1 MKKGILILAAFLG
14 MFSFANAQKFA
25 YLDSD
30 YVLQHMP
37 EYASAQAELNRLSD
51 KWEKEIAQKYENIRK
66 MEEAFAAEKILLPE
80 EMQKKRKDAIEL
92 KRQEAMDLQR
102 KRFGVG
108 GDLFQKREELIK
120 PVQDKMFEA
129 IQKICSVK
137 GYMVVF
143 DKSNKSNM
151 LYTNPKYDISDK
163 VVKEMGYKPGETID
177 GEDGKNNKKDEGQGK
192 GKGSN
197 EKGDTKS
204 NSSRPSGSNMK
215 GNTVKPR

>member
-1 MKKGILILAAFLG
+1 MG
-14 MFSFANAQKFA
+14 MFSQVKAQKFA

-37 EYASAQAELNRLSD
+37 EYAGAQDELNRLSN
-51 KWEKEIAQKYENIRK
+51 KWEKEITQKYTNIRK
-66 MEEAFAAEKILLPE
+66 MEESFAAEKILLPE
-80 EMQKKRKDAIEL
+80 EMQKKRKDAIEQ

-102 KRFGVG
+102 RRFGVN
-108 GDLFQKREELIK
+108 GDLFNKREELIK

-143 DKSNKSNM
+143 DKSNASNM

-163 VVKEMGYKPGETID
+163 VIKEMGYKPGETIESD
-177 GEDGKNNKKDEGQGK
+177 QGGESKKEAK
-192 GKGSN
+192 GKGMGGKDS
-197 EKGDTKS
+197 KPKS
-204 NSSRPSGSNMK
+204 GTRPSGSNMK
-215 GNTVKPR
+215 GKNVKPR